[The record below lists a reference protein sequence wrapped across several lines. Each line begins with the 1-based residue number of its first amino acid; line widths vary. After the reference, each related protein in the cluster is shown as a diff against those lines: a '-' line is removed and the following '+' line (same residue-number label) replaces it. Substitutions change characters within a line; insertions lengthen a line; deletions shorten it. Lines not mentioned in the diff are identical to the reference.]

1 MEEII
6 PNKVEKKEEVK
17 KEIVEKQAEIIDFS
31 SFSAAMVPKAKE
43 KQEIHDISKKK
54 EDKVIENYIEK
65 GNKTIQ
71 ENKEK
76 SKKKKADN

>member
-1 MEEII
+1 
-6 PNKVEKKEEVK
+6 
-17 KEIVEKQAEIIDFS
+17 
-31 SFSAAMVPKAKE
+31 MVSKAKE